1 MRNCTFTRAVFSNM
15 NNRYVKK
22 IKNKQP
28 ENIDIII
35 LTAGIGSK
43 IKSYEPRSLIRM
55 NDKSLLEHQIDAFS
69 DKLLNCNFITVIGYE
84 ANKIIRKFQ
93 GKTRIVENLNF
104 NESNNGES
112 LRLGVNNGLS
122 DNVLFMHGDIYFDKS
137 IIDEF
142 IYTDSFIITSNGLEE
157 REVGVTVTDGYV
169 NTFSYGL
176 EKKWGQI
183 AFLKQKDLEILRKL
197 IIRNDFNTKF
207 MLTFEVL
214 NKLIE
219 LGVRFK
225 EIEVDN
231 KKIKEIDTVKDISYE
246 NFN

>member
-1 MRNCTFTRAVFSNM
+1 M
-15 NNRYVKK
+15 NRYVKK

-28 ENIDIII
+28 ENIDVII
-35 LTAGIGSK
+35 LTAGVGSK

-55 NDKSLLEHQIDAFS
+55 NDKLLLEHQIHAFS
-69 DKLLNCNFITVIGYE
+69 DKLPNCNFITVIGYE

-112 LRLGVNNGLS
+112 LRLAVNNSLS
-122 DNVLFMHGDIYFDKS
+122 DNILFMHGDIYFDRA

-142 IYTDSFIITSNGLEE
+142 IYTDSFIITTNGLEE
-157 REVGVTVTDGYV
+157 REVGVTITDGYV

-176 EKKWGQI
+176 EKKWGQM
-183 AFLKQKDLEILRKL
+183 AFLKEKDLEILRKL
-197 IIRNDFNTKF
+197 IIKNDFNTKF